1 MLHLHLHKGLSRRF
15 FSTGPMLEEQG
26 NHVTAGLRVRP
37 EALIDAVLG
46 KPVWHV
52 SMLEYLNL

>member
-1 MLHLHLHKGLSRRF
+1 
-15 FSTGPMLEEQG
+15 MLEEQG